1 LAPELRTLAIVL
13 GLWETVGM
21 AKNGRYLH
29 FENLDL
35 KAENLAG
42 ECSSCRR
49 TFLSR
54 QNASDSIDDVL
65 LRIRSE
71 FEGHNCQGNA
81 GDAAARVVRGAVQE

>member
-1 LAPELRTLAIVL
+1 MVL

-54 QNASDSIDDVL
+54 QNTSDSIDDVL
-65 LRIRSE
+65 LAYAQSLKGTI
-71 FEGHNCQGNA
+71 
-81 GDAAARVVRGAVQE
+81 ARGMPATPLPAW

>member
-54 QNASDSIDDVL
+54 QNTSDSIDDVL
-65 LRIRSE
+65 LAYAQSLKGTI
-71 FEGHNCQGNA
+71 
-81 GDAAARVVRGAVQE
+81 ARGMPATPLPAW